1 MSFFKNRLL
10 NALILTLAWFC
21 TWGCDHLGNE
31 TRFLDSGFR
40 QDPGFVMVSDTTAI
54 VPAHYYD
61 HYENN
66 IDDWRKC
73 TKEGLILKGT
83 ESWKGTDYW
92 EAMFDTC
99 YGNTNI
105 AWFADS
111 TAFYWFWTSQ
121 NEYKEQKYFIWK
133 IGETPIEK
141 KATWISSYMDL
152 FSSNVSV
159 RTWKDGKLL
168 FISYDKFALLDT
180 AANTITQIS
189 KEDAGWP
196 DDVEDAQYF
205 GDDLMTLHFVSEKHC
220 EFGIMRNLTDSVAAH
235 REDSCEGDFLSPRF
249 NGKYISTGYSSF
261 NEKYNVYGN
270 GALIFSTDSAWQ
282 ISEKPV
288 ARYYNDQ
295 FQILD
300 KE

>member
-1 MSFFKNRLL
+1 MSIFKNRLL

-31 TRFLDSGFR
+31 TRFLDSGFQ
-40 QDPGFVMVSDTTAI
+40 QDQGFVMVSDTTAI

-111 TAFYWFWTSQ
+111 TVFYWFWTSQ

-205 GDDLMTLHFVSEKHC
+205 GDDLMTIVLYPNKFSFSIV
-220 EFGIMRNLTDSVAAH
+220 RNGMDT
-235 REDSCEGDFLSPRF
+235 LSTFYEEPPNDYDERHERF
-249 NGKYISTGYSSF
+249 NGRYINRMKEDGWFLY
-261 NEKYNVYGN
+261 
-270 GALIFSTDSAWQ
+270 STDSNWQ
-282 ISEKPV
+282 ISEKAV

-295 FQILD
+295 FQIVD